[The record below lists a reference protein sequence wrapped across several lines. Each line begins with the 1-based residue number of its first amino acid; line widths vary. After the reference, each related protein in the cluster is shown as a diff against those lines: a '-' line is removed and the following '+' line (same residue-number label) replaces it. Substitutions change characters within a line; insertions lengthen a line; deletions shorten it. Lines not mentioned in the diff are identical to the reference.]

1 MNLFSNLI
9 KKINKSNSNDDQK
22 YSSNYSSNIYH
33 EKQVKELCAL
43 HTLNN
48 LFILLNAILLDPKK
62 IAIPFLSAQTTM

>member
-48 LFILLNAILLDPKK
+48 LFQEKYYTKTLLDE
-62 IAIPFLSAQTTM
+62 ICVQ